1 MSVASTAA
9 KVLFG
14 RDLLRLAVESIGFL
28 VLGFAAVVF
37 VILLLLKSLLG
48 LATSSANLGLLPG
61 TDSGTSAGPLA
72 AIIPADQL
80 ALMEQVAAAT
90 PCAIPWSVLAGVAY
104 IESDFGQNLGPSS
117 AGAYGYAQFM
127 PGTWP
132 SYGGN
137 VPWRSSDPAE
147 LAKAPSQRLD
157 SSNFHYALPAMA
169 AYLCTMAAEFGIR
182 SSPDEALRR
191 ALFYYNHARSVAYDA
206 SDAYVNDVLG
216 FALRVGAGQG
226 GPLSGQVGG
235 HRWTIAF
242 GFKQPYGAAQFSAG
256 VPLHRGVDLVITG
269 ATNNGRGQTYLAFY
283 PGVVAALTRDP
294 FGGNGIIVWDAKNQL
309 YHRYFHSDSVL
320 VSVGQHVGVRT
331 PIGVLGATGTEG
343 FPHVHYEV
351 ARGINGDPEPAANPG
366 CCLVD
371 PRPFLRGEVPLP

>member
-61 TDSGTSAGPLA
+61 PDSGASAGPLA

-80 ALMEQVAAAT
+80 AVMEQVAAAT

-117 AGAYGYAQFM
+117 AGAYGYAQFL
-127 PGTWP
+127 PGTWS
-132 SYGGN
+132 SY
-137 VPWRSSDPAE
+137 
-147 LAKAPSQRLD
+147 
-157 SSNFHYALPAMA
+157 
-169 AYLCTMAAEFGIR
+169 
-182 SSPDEALRR
+182 
-191 ALFYYNHARSVAYDA
+191 
-206 SDAYVNDVLG
+206 
-216 FALRVGAGQG
+216 
-226 GPLSGQVGG
+226 
-235 HRWTIAF
+235 
-242 GFKQPYGAAQFSAG
+242 
-256 VPLHRGVDLVITG
+256 
-269 ATNNGRGQTYLAFY
+269 
-283 PGVVAALTRDP
+283 
-294 FGGNGIIVWDAKNQL
+294 GGNGIIVWDTKNQL

-320 VSVGQHVGVRT
+320 VSVGQHVDVRT

-351 ARGINGDPEPAANPG
+351 ARGINGDPEPAGNPG

-371 PRPFLRGEVPLP
+371 PRPFLQGEVPLP

>member
-37 VILLLLKSLLG
+37 VILLLLKSMLG
-48 LATSSANLGLLPG
+48 LASSSANLGLLPG
-61 TDSGTSAGPLA
+61 PDSGAYAGPLA

-80 ALMEQVAAAT
+80 AVMEQVAAAT

-117 AGAYGYAQFM
+117 AGAYGYAQFL
-127 PGTWP
+127 PRTWS

-137 VPWRSSDPAE
+137 VPWRTSDPAE
-147 LAKAPSQRLD
+147 LAKVPSQRLD

-206 SDAYVNDVLG
+206 RDAYVNDVLG
-216 FALRVGAGQG
+216 FALRVGA
-226 GPLSGQVGG
+226 
-235 HRWTIAF
+235 
-242 GFKQPYGAAQFSAG
+242 
-256 VPLHRGVDLVITG
+256 
-269 ATNNGRGQTYLAFY
+269 
-283 PGVVAALTRDP
+283 
-294 FGGNGIIVWDAKNQL
+294 
-309 YHRYFHSDSVL
+309 
-320 VSVGQHVGVRT
+320 
-331 PIGVLGATGTEG
+331 E
-343 FPHVHYEV
+343 
-351 ARGINGDPEPAANPG
+351 
-366 CCLVD
+366 
-371 PRPFLRGEVPLP
+371 